1 MNYETLLQFFSPE
14 VRELILS
21 KDISDVMFV
30 DSDEEVRVFVDR
42 GGEPELCEGVTMD
55 RGALVMAIQNV
66 ARELRSDI
74 DGRRPSLNTRLPD
87 GSRVAALYQHG
98 GMTVTIRKFNRW
110 FSTDELIDM
119 GCLPAPVCR
128 ELVNG
133 LLGIGR
139 KKRANVLVSG
149 SPGAGKSTLLKALLD
164 RLPMSRRIGFI
175 ENPREIAS
183 NHPCAVRWEA
193 SEGIRDLTSPTGWL
207 EAPLT
212 VEQLLID
219 ALRHRL
225 DSLVIGELREPEEA
239 WQFLQALNTGHPG
252 SMATIHADNA
262 AHAIYRLTG
271 LAVASHPN
279 FSHEF
284 VQGIVHRSV
293 DYVVHVERKP
303 EGRRVTELLQIGS
316 DQTKLLYPAS
326 NSLSVASGETQ
337 ATEFFSIR
345 Q

>member
-1 MNYETLLQFFSPE
+1 MNYETLLQFFPVE
-14 VRELILS
+14 IRELILAR
-21 KDISDVMFV
+21 DISDVMLN
-30 DSDEEVRVFVDR
+30 DADGTVRVFVDR

-55 RGALVMAIQNV
+55 PGGLVMAIQNV
-66 ARELRSDI
+66 ARLLGSDV

-98 GMTVTIRKFNRW
+98 AMTVTIRKFNRW
-110 FSTDELIDM
+110 YSTDELIDM
-119 GCLPAPVCR
+119 GCLPASVCR
-128 ELVNG
+128 EVVNG

-149 SPGAGKSTLLKALLD
+149 SPGAGKSTLLKAFLD
-164 RLPMSRRIGFI
+164 RLPLSRRIGFI

-193 SEGIRDLTSPTGWL
+193 SEGIRDANSPTGWH

-212 VEQLLID
+212 VEQLIIN

-239 WQFLQALNTGHPG
+239 WQFLQAMNTGHPG
-252 SMATIHADNA
+252 SMATIHADSA
-262 AHAIYRLTG
+262 ADARYRLTG
-271 LAVASHPN
+271 LALASHPN

-303 EGRRVTELLQIGS
+303 EGRRVTELLQISS
-316 DQTKLLYPAS
+316 DQTKLLYPVS
-326 NSLSVASGETQ
+326 NSLSVASGGTQ
-337 ATEFFSIR
+337 ATEFLSIR